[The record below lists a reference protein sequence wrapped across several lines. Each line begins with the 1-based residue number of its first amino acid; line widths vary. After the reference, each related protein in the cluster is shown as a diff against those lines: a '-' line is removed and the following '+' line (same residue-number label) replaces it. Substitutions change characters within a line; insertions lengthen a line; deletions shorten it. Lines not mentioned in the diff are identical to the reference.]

1 MKHVEKFLL
10 WYLITD
16 EDVDPTLKGF
26 ANAIR
31 LCVPFWIIVGVIVL

>member
-1 MKHVEKFLL
+1 MKKIEQFLL

-31 LCVPFWIIVGVIVL
+31 LCVPFWIIVGLIVL